1 MNEYARVV
9 WTVEDV
15 KQVAQ
20 ECGYCLTDEQ
30 AEEFLVTNERHL
42 QDRIVELGYEV
53 LQSLFDMEDK
63 DDYTP
68 ILNPDTDVLY
78 AVDGAHGQYAP
89 QVFAQLYGEQS
100 TMSADDKQILLT
112 GPEHEYYWE
121 TWDTVLENVTVTCND
136 VTYNIYPGE
145 SGDVFLVRADR
156 EWPDDFTL

>member
-9 WTVEDV
+9 WTVEDA

-30 AEEFLVTNERHL
+30 AEEFLSINERRL
-42 QDRIVELGYEV
+42 QDRLVELGYEV

-63 DDYTP
+63 DDYKP

-78 AVDGAHGQYAP
+78 AVDGAHGQYVP
-89 QVFAQLYGEQS
+89 QAFAQLYGEQS
-100 TMSADDKQILLT
+100 TMSVDDKQILLT

-121 TWDTVLENVTVTCND
+121 TWDTVLNNVTVTCND
-136 VTYNIYPGE
+136 VTYNIYLGE

-156 EWPDDFTL
+156 EIPYDFIL

>member
-1 MNEYARVV
+1 MNEYARIV
-9 WTVEDV
+9 WTVEDA

-30 AEEFLVTNERHL
+30 AEEFLATNERRL
-42 QDRIVELGYEV
+42 QDRLVELGYEV

-63 DDYTP
+63 DDY
-68 ILNPDTDVLY
+68 LNPDTDVLC
-78 AVDGAHGQYAP
+78 AVGGVHGQYAP
-89 QVFAQLYGEQS
+89 QAFAQLYGEQS

-156 EWPDDFTL
+156 ELPYDFIL

>member
-1 MNEYARVV
+1 MNEYARIV
-9 WTVEDV
+9 WTVEDA

-30 AEEFLVTNERHL
+30 AEEFLATNERRL
-42 QDRIVELGYEV
+42 QDRLVELGYEV

-63 DDYTP
+63 DDY
-68 ILNPDTDVLY
+68 LNPDTDVLC
-78 AVDGAHGQYAP
+78 AVDGVHGQYAP
-89 QVFAQLYGEQS
+89 QAFAQLYGEQS

-145 SGDVFLVRADR
+145 SGAVFLVRADR
-156 EWPDDFTL
+156 ELPYDFIL

>member
-1 MNEYARVV
+1 MNEYARIV
-9 WTVEDV
+9 WTVEDA

-30 AEEFLVTNERHL
+30 AEEFLACNERRL
-42 QDRIVELGYEV
+42 QDRLVELGYET
-53 LQSLFDMEDK
+53 LQFLFLNGDK
-63 DDYTP
+63 SKYKP
-68 ILNPDTDVLY
+68 CFNPDTDVLY

-89 QVFAQLYGEQS
+89 QAFAQFYGEQS

-121 TWDTVLENVTVTCND
+121 TWNTVLDNVTVTCND

-156 EWPDDFTL
+156 ELPYDFTL

>member
-1 MNEYARVV
+1 MNEYARIV
-9 WTVEDV
+9 WTVEDA

-30 AEEFLVTNERHL
+30 AEEFLSCHERRL
-42 QDRIVELGYEV
+42 QDRLVELGYEV

-63 DDYTP
+63 DDYKP
-68 ILNPDTDVLY
+68 ILNPDTDIFY
-78 AVDGAHGQYAP
+78 AVDGAHGQYVP
-89 QVFAQLYGEQS
+89 QIFAQFYGEQS

-121 TWDTVLENVTVTCND
+121 TWVTVLDNVTVTCND
-136 VTYNIYPGE
+136 VTYNIYHGD

-156 EWPDDFTL
+156 ELPYDFTL